1 MEGTEHAR
9 INSHQDGCILAF
21 SNDGRSAADVA
32 AMDDMQFMDAL
43 MEHESAFVDSSEP
56 DCGPHL
62 RTIDGMMNPQ
72 STSFL
77 PSMENPLTAAQQK
90 VGYGEDAG
98 SSSERLPQQNF
109 LSQQELLSKGYIAQ
123 GSIMPFHHSLHNGE
137 GALVTQSSLTA
148 RLLHP
153 YTLSSNNPSFPVSST
168 IAPSTNVPSKK
179 SSKKKSD
186 FLACDTPEDPNTKQE
201 CKKRSRQWAP
211 PISEDE
217 DEKVKRRIDRNQREQ
232 IRSQKITEQI
242 GCLKA
247 LLSSANVHF
256 KPDKHST
263 LITVT
268 DYIMKLQARS
278 QLLDLEHKNLIDTIA
293 KTNEIVN
300 APHYRDT
307 EIGETIMTNDLLCD
321 GPTGSVLEADHAVF
335 VRDLDYKNV
344 FRQCTMPLAVASID
358 GRLIDCNLEFELL
371 TGYDRQELIFCDY
384 NQPQADSVQS
394 YNDLLQSSVTIS
406 KNLSLFNL
414 LCRDDMEKVFLAMS
428 CMLKQPITAGDAPLQ
443 RHIDFWSGRVKQ
455 SRRMNE
461 QVSMQ

>member
-1 MEGTEHAR
+1 MQVTEHTR
-9 INSHQDGCILAF
+9 PSSQQDGCILTF
-21 SNDGRSAADVA
+21 TNDGRSAGDIS

-43 MEHESAFVDSSEP
+43 LEHEGAFVDSSEP

-62 RTIDGMMNPQ
+62 GTIDGMMNPP

-77 PSMENPLTAAQQK
+77 PSIESPLTAPQQK
-90 VGYGEDAG
+90 LDYGTEAG
-98 SSSERLPQQNF
+98 STVVNLPQQNF
-109 LSQQELLSKGYIAQ
+109 VCQQELSTKAYTPQ
-123 GSIMPFHHSLHNGE
+123 GSTIPFHQVLHNVQGS
-137 GALVTQSSLTA
+137 LVTQPSLTA
-148 RLLHP
+148 RLHYP
-153 YTLSSNNPSFPVSST
+153 CNMQPSNPAFTASAV
-168 IAPSTNVPSKK
+168 IAPSVTVSSKK
-179 SSKKKSD
+179 SSRTKSD
-186 FLACDTPEDPNTKQE
+186 SAVCETTEESKTKLE

-217 DEKVKRRIDRNQREQ
+217 EEKLKRRIDRNHREQ

-247 LLSSANVHF
+247 LLSAANVHF

-278 QLLDLEHKNLIDTIA
+278 QLLDLEHKKLIDTIA

-307 EIGETIMTNDLLCD
+307 EIGETIMSNDLLCD
-321 GPTGSVLEADHAVF
+321 GPTGSVLEADHAMF
-335 VRDLDYKNV
+335 IRDLDYKNV

-358 GRLIDCNLEFELL
+358 GRLIDCNIEFELL

-384 NQPQADSVQS
+384 NQSKTDSVNS
-394 YNDLLQSSVTIS
+394 YGGILQGSVTPS

-414 LCRDDMEKVFLAMS
+414 LCRDDMEQVFLAMS
-428 CMLKQPITAGDAPLQ
+428 LMLKQPITTGDPQ
-443 RHIDFWSGRVKQ
+443 VQKQIDFWSGRVKQ

-461 QVSMQ
+461 QVSI